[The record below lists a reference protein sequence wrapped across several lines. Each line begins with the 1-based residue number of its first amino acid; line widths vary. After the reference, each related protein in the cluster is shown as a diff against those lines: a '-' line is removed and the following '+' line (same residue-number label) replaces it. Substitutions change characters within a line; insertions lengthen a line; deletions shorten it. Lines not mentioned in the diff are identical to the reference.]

1 MYIWVIKNITKGMH
15 LSKINNFSD
24 FIELTKNQ
32 ELMEKTF
39 KSYAEHL
46 HARTLHIKEVGISGK
61 LLNDW
66 FEVGVVNK
74 VEVIGKEW
82 RLFSLSEAIWIKF
95 VAELRFFGVSLP
107 QIKILKESIC
117 EFNKDVIT
125 EISNAIIA
133 LPNPKENET
142 LEYIKSKFSEL
153 HLVPEAQLKK
163 EYKQFGISLFD
174 LIMIYTLI
182 FDLEVGF
189 FFTKS
194 IGNFVDN
201 SNKLGSVLGLNNL
214 DEYQKAIGK
223 ESFAV
228 INMKSIYRQFFSNER
243 IKQSETFYFGIATQK
258 EKELLE
264 YIRSG
269 EYSSISIKVEEGL
282 IKLVKVTKKD
292 GDKLMQQIARLL
304 KKGDFK
310 EITFLSRDGSIV
322 RYDEVDIIK

>member
-1 MYIWVIKNITKGMH
+1 MH

-24 FIELTKNQ
+24 FIELTKNKD
-32 ELMEKTF
+32 EMEKTF
-39 KSYAEHL
+39 KSYAEQL

-66 FEVGVVNK
+66 IEAGIVNK
-74 VEVIGKEW
+74 VEVLYNKW
-82 RLFSLSEAIWIKF
+82 RFFSISEAIWIKF
-95 VAELRFFGVSLP
+95 AAELRYFGVTLP
-107 QIKILKESIC
+107 KIKMLKENIC
-117 EFNKDVIT
+117 EFNKEVIN
-125 EISNAIIA
+125 ELSDAIKGI
-133 LPNPKENET
+133 PNPKENESID
-142 LEYIKSKFSEL
+142 YIKSKFSEL
-153 HLVPEAQLKK
+153 QLIPEDQLKK
-163 EYKQFGISLFD
+163 EYERIGITFFD

-189 FFTKS
+189 CFTKS
-194 IGNFVDN
+194 IGNFVDY
-201 SNKLGSVLGLNNL
+201 SNKLGGELGLNNM
-214 DEYQKAIGK
+214 DAYQKAIGK

-228 INMKSIYRQFFSNER
+228 INMKSIYKEFFGNDR
-243 IKQSETFYFGIATQK
+243 IKQSEDFYFGIVTKK
-258 EKELLE
+258 EKQLLE

-269 EYSSISIKVEEGL
+269 EYSSINIKVEEGM

-310 EITFLSRDGSIV
+310 EISFLSRDGRIV

>member
-1 MYIWVIKNITKGMH
+1 MKNITKGIH

-24 FIELTKNQ
+24 FVELTKNQ

-82 RLFSLSEAIWIKF
+82 RLFSLSEAIWTKF

-107 QIKILKESIC
+107 QIKILKENIC
-117 EFNKDVIT
+117 EFNREVIT
-125 EISNAIIA
+125 EISNAINA
-133 LPNPKENET
+133 VPNPKENES

-153 HLVPEAQLKK
+153 HLVTEAQLKN
-163 EYKQFGISLFD
+163 EYKQLGISLFD

-194 IGNFVDN
+194 IGNFVDY
-201 SNKLGSVLGLNNL
+201 SNKLGGELGLNNM
-214 DEYQKAIGK
+214 DAYQKAIGK

-228 INMKSIYRQFFSNER
+228 INMKSIYKEFFGNDR
-243 IKQSETFYFGIATQK
+243 IKQSEDFYFGIVTKK
-258 EKELLE
+258 EKQLLE

>member
-1 MYIWVIKNITKGMH
+1 M
-15 LSKINNFSD
+15 
-24 FIELTKNQ
+24 
-32 ELMEKTF
+32 
-39 KSYAEHL
+39 
-46 HARTLHIKEVGISGK
+46 
-61 LLNDW
+61 
-66 FEVGVVNK
+66 
-74 VEVIGKEW
+74 
-82 RLFSLSEAIWIKF
+82 
-95 VAELRFFGVSLP
+95 
-107 QIKILKESIC
+107 
-117 EFNKDVIT
+117 
-125 EISNAIIA
+125 
-133 LPNPKENET
+133 
-142 LEYIKSKFSEL
+142 

-194 IGNFVDN
+194 IGNFVDY